1 MDVKKFSK
9 KFAGKDIEVIGQVI
23 GPKLW
28 IKANG
33 HVHVLDLDEA
43 TALSAKKSKSLDR
56 VVKAPMPGKIIKI
69 FCSNHSAVNEG
80 DAVVAMEAMKME
92 YILKAPANGLI
103 DGLSVTVGQQV
114 ELGQKL
120 FEVKNENPN
129 R

>member
-1 MDVKKFSK
+1 MDVKKFRK
-9 KFAGKDIEVIGQVI
+9 KFAGKDVEIVGQVL
-23 GPKLW
+23 GSKLW
-28 IKANG
+28 IKVNG
-33 HVHVLDLDEA
+33 QVHVVDLDEA
-43 TALSAKKSKSLDR
+43 TALSAKKTKSLDR

-69 FCSNHSAVNEG
+69 FCSDSSDVSEG

-92 YILKAPANGLI
+92 YILKAPADGQI
-103 DGLSVTVGQQV
+103 DGLSVIVGQQV